1 MNITKIFQTCLL
13 FFFVTSHELAA
24 LNLEKVAICHN
35 KRGPTGP
42 IGPTGATGPS
52 GPRGPDGPTGITG
65 PTGPIGPTGP
75 AGFMGDPGPTG
86 PTGPTGPIGITGPTG
101 TGNVL
106 DYAFIYSNV
115 AQSIAVNTSIAFEVP
130 GPSAPA
136 TNIVQ
141 IAPQAFQMNAA
152 GIYLAQYCLTASS
165 AADVNVVLALNS
177 NTIVP
182 GGALDID
189 SDGNDVNLF
198 CQTIFSANAGDI
210 VSIFNVNANSDT
222 LTVEPANGGLTS
234 GSFSLMRIE

>member
-1 MNITKIFQTCLL
+1 MNINKIFRICLL
-13 FFFVTSHELAA
+13 LLFAASYELAA
-24 LNLEKVAICHN
+24 LNLEKFAICHD

-42 IGPTGATGPS
+42 IGPTGSTGPS
-52 GPRGPDGPTGITG
+52 GPAGPDGPTGITG
-65 PTGPIGPTGP
+65 PTGPIGITGP
-75 AGFMGDPGPTG
+75 IGEIGEPGPTG
-86 PTGPTGPIGITGPTG
+86 PTGPTGPMGLTGPTG
-101 TGNVL
+101 IGNVL

-115 AQSIAVNTSIAFEVP
+115 AQSIAVNTSIAFEIP
-130 GPSAPA
+130 GPFAPA

-141 IAPQAFQMNAA
+141 IAPQALQMNAA
-152 GIYLAQYCLTASS
+152 GIYLAQYSLTASS

-177 NTIVP
+177 NTIIP

-189 SDGNDVNLF
+189 SDGNDVNVF
-198 CQTIFSANAGDI
+198 CQAIFTANAGDI